1 MFKAEPLLS
10 PEESNLTAFVKEERM
25 ATILQEKR
33 EGVGKE
39 AGRNFHVLFADW
51 DW

>member
-1 MFKAEPLLS
+1 LFKAEPLLS

-33 EGVGKE
+33 EG
-39 AGRNFHVLFADW
+39 GRQGGREELSCAIR
-51 DW
+51 